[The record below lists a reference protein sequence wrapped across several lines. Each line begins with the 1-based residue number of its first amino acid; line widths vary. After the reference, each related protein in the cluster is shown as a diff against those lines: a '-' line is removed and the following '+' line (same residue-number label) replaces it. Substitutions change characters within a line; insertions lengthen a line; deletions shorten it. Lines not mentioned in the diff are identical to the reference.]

1 MMNEYIPDNTE
12 RFPDA
17 GEPAEEKE
25 YIVSGW
31 MPVMVEVRA
40 YGTSRDEAIKRAKEE
55 VKKSDVKR
63 IMIDYDASEFELND
77 IEEV

>member
-1 MMNEYIPDNTE
+1 MSYIKDMTQ

-31 MPVMVEVRA
+31 MPVKVEVRA
-40 YGTSRDEAIKRAKEE
+40 YGTSRDEAIREAKRQLKQ
-55 VKKSDVKR
+55 SDVKC
-63 IMIDYDASEFELND
+63 IMIDYDKSEWELAE

>member
-1 MMNEYIPDNTE
+1 MNYVKDMTE

-25 YIVSGW
+25 YLVSGW
-31 MPVMVEVRA
+31 IPVMVEVRA
-40 YGTSRDEAIKRAKEE
+40 YGADRDEAIKNAKEE
-55 VKKSDVKR
+55 IGKSDVKR
-63 IMIDYDASEFELND
+63 IIIDYDKSEWELAE

>member
-1 MMNEYIPDNTE
+1 MNEYIPDMTQ

-25 YIVSGW
+25 YIVSAW
-31 MPVMVEVRA
+31 IPVMVEVRA
-40 YGTSRDEAIKRAKEE
+40 YGSDRDEAIERAKEK
-55 VKKSDVKR
+55 VKQSDVKR
-63 IMIDYDASEFELND
+63 IMIDYDVSEFELND

>member
-1 MMNEYIPDNTE
+1 MTYIPDNTE

-25 YIVSGW
+25 YIVSAW
-31 MPVMVEVRA
+31 IPVMVEVRA
-40 YGTSRDEAIKRAKEE
+40 YGSDRDEAIKRAKEE

-63 IMIDYDASEFELND
+63 IMIDYDNSEWELAE

>member
-1 MMNEYIPDNTE
+1 MTYLPDMTE

-40 YGTSRDEAIKRAKEE
+40 YGADRDEAIKNAKEE

-63 IMIDYDASEFELND
+63 IMIDHDKSEWELAE

>member
-1 MMNEYIPDNTE
+1 MSNYIPDTTE

-17 GEPAEEKE
+17 GEPAAEKE

-31 MPVMVEVRA
+31 MPVMVEVRS
-40 YGTSRDEAIKRAKEE
+40 YGTSRDEAVREAKIKIKQ
-55 VKKSDVKR
+55 SDVKR
-63 IMIDYDASEFELND
+63 IMIDYDKSEWELAE